1 MSGQFGGI
9 MFSYYSRTKPSQY
22 HDNCIPPER
31 RQITTQTTEKA
42 HKEGDYSQCDAV
54 TQDRIWKQSVG
65 KEGMCLK
72 NWEENWGFL
81 TEFDSKRNNAGFTM
95 GNQKPKEEL
104 PEGVNMYSNAVPNTN
119 SGNYGNKVKSELG
132 VKMQKLEHQFFG
144 GQRKRK
150 LGSEMVC
157 Y

>member
-1 MSGQFGGI
+1 MSKNGSPIGTEN
-9 MFSYYSRTKPSQY
+9 YHLKSQY

-31 RQITTQTTEKA
+31 RQQTTQTTEKQ
-42 HKEGDYSQCDAV
+42 HKEGDYSNCDAV

-72 NWEENWGFL
+72 NWDENWGFL
-81 TEFDSKRNNAGFTM
+81 TEFDSKGNKAGFYL
-95 GNQKPKEEL
+95 GNPKPREEL
-104 PEGVNMYSNAVPNTN
+104 PENVTVFSNAVPNTN
-119 SGNYGNKVKSELG
+119 SGNYGNKVTSEIG

-150 LGSEMVC
+150 LGSEMIC

>member
-1 MSGQFGGI
+1 MSKTVN
-9 MFSYYSRTKPSQY
+9 SY
-22 HDNCIPPER
+22 
-31 RQITTQTTEKA
+31 
-42 HKEGDYSQCDAV
+42 
-54 TQDRIWKQSVG
+54 W
-65 KEGMCLK
+65 CLSLK
-72 NWEENWGFL
+72 
-81 TEFDSKRNNAGFTM
+81 

-157 Y
+157 YWCGFLLGYLRSNILLRNHDYCNSVILYLYRPSFLYSSIYNIIIIVLFVMHRVQYVILWIRRWTAHLLG

>member
-1 MSGQFGGI
+1 MAY
-9 MFSYYSRTKPSQY
+9 SYKASQY

>member
-1 MSGQFGGI
+1 MSKNGSSPQDT
-9 MFSYYSRTKPSQY
+9 SNYHLKSQY

>member
-1 MSGQFGGI
+1 MSSGVG
-9 MFSYYSRTKPSQY
+9 SYMLATRKSQY

-31 RQITTQTTEKA
+31 RQQTTQTTEKA
-42 HKEGDYSQCDAV
+42 HKEGDYSSCDAV

-72 NWEENWGFL
+72 NWEGNWGFL
-81 TEFDSKRNNAGFTM
+81 TEFDSKKTNPGFTM
-95 GNQKPKEEL
+95 GNPKPREEL
-104 PEGVNMYSNAVPNTN
+104 PEDVNMYSNAVPNTN

-132 VKMQKLEHQFFG
+132 IKMQKLEHQFFG

>member
-1 MSGQFGGI
+1 MLWKSA
-9 MFSYYSRTKPSQY
+9 SKKYKPTFVCFFPKYVTSQY

-81 TEFDSKRNNAGFTM
+81 TEFDSK

>member
-1 MSGQFGGI
+1 MRKH
-9 MFSYYSRTKPSQY
+9 MPSQY